1 MASKPRNYPFYNWV
15 PKGVG
20 ILILFFL
27 FFPILTA
34 GGVYTANSGEMTS
47 GLGILSEHI
56 TFANYCTSIGMAA
69 FAPLFYRLML
79 IRRPKMMCLPGFI
92 VMYILSYVCA
102 KTDSML
108 VLGLCSIILG
118 FLRMMLMLVV
128 LFALIKYA
136 GKVEAC
142 EKLTP
147 GNEPTTATDWD
158 ELDRTRAIANTGIY
172 LFFMLM
178 GQCGTA
184 LTAWLAYEYHW
195 QDVYYYMMGMSLV
208 AILLI
213 FITMPYRGYRG
224 LPRFPISMRMFGN
237 VTTLCLSLACFSYVM
252 VYGKTLDWFDD
263 STIRWATV
271 GCIFFMA
278 LLFYMDH
285 VTHRRSHYLLLGVFK
300 QKNILMASLLY
311 ALLMALNCSAMFVS
325 LFTNVG
331 MKLDNWQSAS
341 LNNWTMM
348 GYFIGAVICIILSL
362 KKVHFKRLFIIGFL
376 FIGLSA
382 LYMYFEV
389 QSMGLYERMKYPVI
403 LRSIGMMI
411 PYCLIAVL
419 ATRRMP
425 YKYFSTWICVMLT
438 FRMVIGPG
446 IGAAVYGVTF
456 QERQQYY
463 IERYAANVDRM
474 NTEATA
480 SYDRT
485 AMGMRYQGKNETEAQ
500 QMAAISTKGRI
511 QVQAS
516 LSAVK
521 EMAGWTIYACIGA
534 IVLVLLLP
542 IGKQAGGKAT
552 NLSAI

>member
-1 MASKPRNYPFYNWV
+1 MASKPKNYPFYNWV
-15 PKGVG
+15 PKGMG

-34 GGVYTANSGEMTS
+34 GGVYTANSGEMMS

-79 IRRPKMMCLPGFI
+79 IRRQKMMCLSGFI
-92 VMYILSYVCA
+92 LMYLLSYVCA
-102 KTDSML
+102 KTDSIL
-108 VLGLCSIILG
+108 ILGLCSIILG
-118 FLRMMLMLVV
+118 FLRMMLMLVN
-128 LFALIKYA
+128 LFTLIKYA

-142 EKLTP
+142 DKLTP
-147 GNEPTTATDWD
+147 GREPDTEKEWD

-172 LFFMLM
+172 LFFMIM

-184 LTAWLAYEYHW
+184 LTAWLAYEYRW
-195 QDVYYYMMGMSLV
+195 QDVYYCMMGFSLL

-213 FITMPYRGYRG
+213 FITMPYRGYKG
-224 LPRFPISMRMFGN
+224 LPRFPISLRMFGN
-237 VTTLCLSLACFSYVM
+237 VTAFCLALACFSYVM

-263 STIRWATV
+263 STIRWATA
-271 GCIFFMA
+271 GCFFFTA
-278 LLFYMDH
+278 LLLYMDL
-285 VTHRRSHYLLLGVFK
+285 VSHRRTHYLNLGVFK
-300 QKNILMASLLY
+300 LSNIGMAALLY
-311 ALLMALNCSAMFVS
+311 TLLMALNCSAMFVS

-348 GYFIGAVICIILSL
+348 GYFIGAVICIVLSL
-362 KKVHFKRLFIIGFL
+362 KKVHFKSLFVIGFV
-376 FIGLSA
+376 FMGLSA
-382 LYMYFEV
+382 LFMYFEV

-403 LRSIGMMI
+403 LRSIGMMV
-411 PYCLIAVL
+411 PYCLLAVL
-419 ATRRMP
+419 ATQRMP
-425 YKYFSTWICVMLT
+425 YRYFSTWICIMLT
-438 FRMVIGPG
+438 FRMIIGPG
-446 IGAAVYGVTF
+446 IGTAVYGATF
-456 QERQQYY
+456 QERQQHY

-474 NTEATA
+474 HNEATA

-521 EMAGWTIYACIGA
+521 EMAGWTFYACLA
-534 IVLVLLLP
+534 VIVLIIFMPLRKRK
-542 IGKQAGGKAT
+542 IEKT
-552 NLSAI
+552 S

>member
-15 PKGVG
+15 PKGIG

-34 GGVYTANSGEMTS
+34 GGVYTANSGEMTA

-56 TFANYCTSIGMAA
+56 SFANYCTSIGMAA

-79 IRRPKMMCLPGFI
+79 IRRQKMMCLSGFI
-92 VMYILSYVCA
+92 IMYLLSYICA

-108 VLGLCSIILG
+108 ILGLCSIVLG
-118 FLRMMLMLVV
+118 FLRMMLMLVN
-128 LFALIKYA
+128 LFTLIQYA

-147 GNEPTTATDWD
+147 GNEPTTETDWD
-158 ELDRTRAIANTGIY
+158 ALDRTRAIANTCIY
-172 LFFMLM
+172 LFFMIM

-195 QDVYYYMMGMSLV
+195 QDVYYCMMGMSLI

-213 FITMPYRGYRG
+213 FVTMPYRGYKG
-224 LPRFPISMRMFGN
+224 LPRFPISLRMFGN
-237 VTTLCLSLACFSYVM
+237 VTAFCLSLACFSYVM

-263 STIRWATV
+263 STICWATV
-271 GCIFFMA
+271 GCFFFSI
-278 LLFYMDH
+278 LLIYMDR
-285 VTHRRSHYLLLGVFK
+285 VSHRRSHYLILDTFK
-300 QKNILMASLLY
+300 LKNICIAALLY
-311 ALLMALNCSAMFVS
+311 TLLMGLNCSAMFVS
-325 LFTNVG
+325 LFTSLG

-348 GYFIGAVICIILSL
+348 GYFTGAVICIILSL
-362 KKVHFKRLFIIGFL
+362 KKVHFKTLFIIGFI

-389 QSMGLYERMKYPVI
+389 QSMGLYERMKFPVI
-403 LRSIGMMI
+403 LRSIGMMV
-411 PYCLIAVL
+411 PYCVLAVL

-425 YKYFSTWICVMLT
+425 YKYFSTWICIMLT

-446 IGAAVYGVTF
+446 IGAAVYGIAF
-456 QERQQYY
+456 QERQQHY

-474 NTEATA
+474 NPEAAHT
-480 SYDRT
+480 YNRT
-485 AMGMRYQGKNETEAQ
+485 AMGMRHQGKNETEAQ
-500 QMAAISTKGRI
+500 QMAALSTKGRI

-521 EMAGWTIYACIGA
+521 EMAGWTIYACIA
-534 IVLVLLLP
+534 VIILICLMP
-542 IGKQAGGKAT
+542 MARTQDE
-552 NLSAI
+552 